1 MKHVFICKIK
11 IVGSP
16 FCVLTEDE
24 AKEWVTEDPEMNYYE
39 TVPVRSKEKSVSQQ
53 LKEIWQEA

>member
-1 MKHVFICKIK
+1 MKQVFICKIK
-11 IVGSP
+11 IIGSP

-24 AKEWVTEDPEMNYYE
+24 AKEWVAEDPKMNYYE
-39 TVPVRSKEKSVSQQ
+39 TVPVRINEKSVSQK